1 MTDLDVSSMDEPT
14 ADVVRKTNMAT
25 LASAHVVYIETFRK
39 VMGKKGLEAIG
50 EENRLHGVSLGK
62 AALAGGS
69 LRKGDLISIFEM
81 FRDAYPYFGFEL
93 SVSDHDDNRL
103 DLKVTKCPW
112 IETFKSMS
120 AADDICKWV
129 TKTDEGIAQAVDPS
143 LKMTLPRCMM
153 RGDNHCIYRWQK
165 QEGEWHQ

>member
-1 MTDLDVSSMDEPT
+1 MDEPT
-14 ADVVRKTNMAT
+14 ADDVRKTNMVT

-39 VMGKKGLEAIG
+39 VLGKEGLEAIG
-50 EENRLHGVSLGK
+50 AENRLHGVSLGK

-69 LRKGDLISIFEM
+69 LRKDDLMSIFEM
-81 FRDAYPYFGFEL
+81 FRDSHPYLGFEL
-93 SVSDHDDNRL
+93 SVSYHDENRL

-112 IETFKSMS
+112 IETFKSMN

-129 TKTDEGIAQAVDPS
+129 TKMDEGIALVVDPS
-143 LKMTLPRCMM
+143 LKMTLPKCMM

-165 QEGEWHQ
+165 EEGERHQ